1 MTEVTPSLENTRF
14 SPFFDFTVLRP
25 PGNPAGDPFCNPG
38 VRRRQRGF
46 SMPLFHFEVDEH
58 GEQGAEGDDCAE
70 DDELGEVADED
81 GL

>member
-1 MTEVTPSLENTRF
+1 MTEVTPPLENTRF

-46 SMPLFHFEVDEH
+46 SMPLFHFKVDEH
-58 GEQGAEGDDCAE
+58 GEQGAEGDDRAE

>member
-1 MTEVTPSLENTRF
+1 MTMKDIETAYGSDMTLT
-14 SPFFDFTVLRP
+14 SPPTKRVSRRQT
-25 PGNPAGDPFCNPG
+25 GDPFCNPG

-46 SMPLFHFEVDEH
+46 SMPLLHFKVDEH
-58 GEQGAEGDDCAE
+58 GEQGAEGDDRAE